1 VAVSNVELRVGAT
14 QAITA
19 LKNVNTQAQ
28 KFNQT
33 VNGTNSKLKDAN
45 RALPIMG
52 KAFFGAGAGAKGA
65 AVGFRSAGAA
75 LATALG
81 PLTAGITAVAALSKI
96 FTNLAAQDFAT
107 ARVRTLGVDVDTL
120 TPKLA
125 TLSNE
130 LSGQASQLELLESS
144 YDLASAGFAETAE
157 ITNILK
163 AAQLGATGGFSDL
176 QTVTDATTSV
186 LNAYGKSADE
196 AGKIVDGFAQTQAD
210 GKIVVDQYA
219 KQIGR
224 IAPIAAGAGVS
235 IDELNAAI
243 SAVTATG
250 VPVESTFAGLRQV
263 IASIQKPTKQASDVA
278 EKLGIDFNAAAIK
291 SKGLSGVLAEIVE
304 KGGASADNLSQLFGS
319 VEALTAIQPLLND
332 ELVKFNEALENQANA
347 QGRAAKDAFI
357 AANTIQGQLQRIGAA
372 FTNLTT
378 DGSEFGIIIRDV
390 LKVAAVTVEGLGVAF
405 RVVGDIVRGVIGVVA
420 EIGKVFLKD
429 IGIDAVGTLMSLE
442 QGWINV
448 KEAVAN
454 FGDEII
460 FVGRVIGGVIGNALK
475 ISIGGIKTFF
485 SDVKLIAEMIQRD
498 FVATFQGIQEGFSD
512 LTKPV
517 VGFFTGL
524 QKTVGGVVQ
533 KIVNFYAQA
542 FRKIVDLI
550 PEPLKKLLGGIELP
564 KINLDLNLDTF
575 KNPFKEFKFENPFK
589 DLGED
594 LEFIKEG
601 LIEFSGIE
609 RQITDEVNKQKDA
622 KKEIGDLNDSN
633 KKKVEE
639 LSEAEKN
646 AKEEAEK
653 LKETFKGIGESVRN
667 DLVGGLRD
675 AINGSK
681 SFGEAISGVLN
692 RLKNKLLDIALNKAI
707 SGIGK
712 AISGGKGFGGGFLS
726 GLFGGKKERGGRVSA
741 GGAFLVGERGPEILQ
756 MGSKGGN
763 IIPNSQIGGGGD
775 SITNIVNVSVDASG
789 SSVAGDNADSQQLGQ
804 TIALVVQ
811 ETLVKEKRNG
821 GLLA

>member
-45 RALPIMG
+45 RALPILG
-52 KAFFGAGAGAKGA
+52 KSFFGAGAGAKGA
-65 AVGFRSAGAA
+65 AVGFRTAGAA

-107 ARVRTLGVDVDTL
+107 ARVRTLGVDVDAL
-120 TPKLA
+120 TPKLS

-219 KQIGR
+219 QQIGR

-278 EKLGIDFNAAAIK
+278 EKLGIDFSAAAIK
-291 SKGLSGVLAEIVE
+291 SKGLSGVLEEIRD

-347 QGRAAKDAFI
+347 QGRAAKDAFT
-357 AANTIQGQLQRIGAA
+357 AANTIQGQLKRIGAA

-378 DGSEFGIIIRDV
+378 DGSEFGIIIRDT
-390 LKVAAVTVEGLGVAF
+390 LKVAAVTVEALGVAF
-405 RVVGDIVRGVIGVVA
+405 KVVGDIVRGVVGVVS

-448 KEAVAN
+448 KEQVTK

-460 FVGRVIGGVIGNALK
+460 FVGRVIGGVIGQSLK
-475 ISIGGIKTFF
+475 ISFNSVREFLSNFGDGLNILKAQFISITDGIK
-485 SDVKLIAEMIQRD
+485 QR
-498 FVATFQGIQEGFSD
+498 FAD
-512 LTKPV
+512 LVRPIV
-517 VGFFTGL
+517 QVF
-524 QKTVGGVVQ
+524 Q
-533 KIVNFYAQA
+533 KIVDA
-542 FRKIVDLI
+542 I
-550 PEPLKKLLGGIELP
+550 PEPIKKLLGGAANFAIP
-564 KINLDLNLDTF
+564 QIDLGLG
-575 KNPFKEFKFENPFK
+575 KLENPFK
-589 DLGED
+589 NIENPFKNLGKN
-594 LEFIKEG
+594 LEFLKEG

-609 RQITDEVNKQKDA
+609 REITDEANKQLDA
-622 KKEIGDLNDSN
+622 KNNILKTNGDIKTS
-633 KKKVEE
+633 VEAITP
-639 LSEAEKN
+639 AEKK
-646 AKEEAEK
+646 AREEAEELQK
-653 LKETFKGIGESVRN
+653 TFEKIGESVRN
-667 DLVGGLRD
+667 DLVTNLRE
-675 AINGSK
+675 AVKGSQ
-681 SFGEAISGVLN
+681 SFGQAIGKVLGN
-692 RLKNKLLDIALNKAI
+692 LKDKLIDLALNKAI

-712 AISGGKGFGGGFLS
+712 SLSGGKGFGGFLG
-726 GLFGGKKERGGRVSA
+726 GLFGKERGGRVSA
-741 GGAFLVGERGPEILQ
+741 GGAFVVGERGPEILQ

-775 SITNIVNVSVDASG
+775 SVVNNISVSVDASG
-789 SSVAGDNADSQQLGQ
+789 STVSGSSAGGNELGQ
-804 TIALVVQ
+804 QIAVAIQAELIKQ
-811 ETLVKEKRNG
+811 KRAG
-821 GLLA
+821 GLLT

>member
-1 VAVSNVELRVGAT
+1 MAVSNVELRVGAT

-45 RALPIMG
+45 RALPMLSKG
-52 KAFFGAGAGAKGA
+52 FFGAGAGAKGA
-65 AVGFRSAGAA
+65 AIGFKSAGAA

-81 PLTAGITAVAALSKI
+81 PLTAGLTLVAALTKT
-96 FTNLAAQDFAT
+96 FGNLAAQDFAT
-107 ARVRTLGVDVDTL
+107 ARVRTLGVNVDAL
-120 TPKLA
+120 QPKLA

-219 KQIGR
+219 QQIGR

-347 QGRAAKDAFI
+347 QGRAAKDAFT
-357 AANTIQGQLQRIGAA
+357 AANTIQGQLKRIGAA

-420 EIGKVFLKD
+420 EIGKVFLKN

-460 FVGRVIGGVIGNALK
+460 FVGRVIGGVIGQSLK
-475 ISIGGIKTFF
+475 ISFNAVREFFIKFGDFLNKLKVQFVKITDGIKQRFEDLV
-485 SDVKLIAEMIQRD
+485 SPIVKVFRAIE
-498 FVATFQGIQEGFSD
+498 E
-512 LTKPV
+512 
-517 VGFFTGL
+517 
-524 QKTVGGVVQ
+524 KTPPFIK
-533 KIVNFYAQA
+533 KI
-542 FRKIVDLI
+542 
-550 PEPLKKLLGGIELP
+550 LGGAAQ
-564 KINLDLNLDTF
+564 F
-575 KNPFKEFKFENPFK
+575 KVPTIDFGLGKLENPFKNLENPFK
-589 DLGED
+589 DLGKD

-622 KKEIGDLNDSN
+622 KKEIGDLNDLN

-653 LKETFKGIGESVRN
+653 LKETFKGIGESVRS

-707 SGIGK
+707 SGIGN
-712 AISGGKGFGGGFLS
+712 ALSGGKGFGGGFLS
-726 GLFGGKKERGGRVSA
+726 GLFGKERGGRVSA
-741 GGAFLVGERGPEILQ
+741 GGAFVVGERGPEILQ